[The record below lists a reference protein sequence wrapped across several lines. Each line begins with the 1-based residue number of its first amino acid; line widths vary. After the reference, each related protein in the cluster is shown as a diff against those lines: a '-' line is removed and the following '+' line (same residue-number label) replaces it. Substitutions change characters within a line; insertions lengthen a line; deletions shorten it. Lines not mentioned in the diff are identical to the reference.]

1 MIVISNKKYLF
12 IAIIIFLGILTSC
25 STKDIDKSPAL
36 NQEKIT
42 IYTTLYVLA
51 DFAEKIGGDNVEV
64 LNMVPSGVSEHD
76 YEPTAKEIV
85 EVSQGDLFI
94 YNGAGLEVWVQK
106 VLNNLNETSVKQ
118 VNASE
123 GIAVIYGGHED
134 YEDHDELAEDHD
146 STEEEEE
153 EAANI
158 DPHVWLNPLNAL
170 KQAERIKDALVAVDP
185 SWEEIYEENYF
196 LLEER
201 LLALDELYRQEL
213 NEVAKKEFFVSH
225 SAFAYL
231 AEEYG
236 LEEHSISG
244 IIPGAEPSPKEMIG
258 FVEEIK
264 ELNIKY
270 ILVEPT
276 DEIKISQVLADQAG
290 ASIEELYAMA
300 SVSNA
305 DIAAGKDYFTLM
317 EANLEVLLKALS
329 E

>member
-1 MIVISNKKYLF
+1 
-12 IAIIIFLGILTSC
+12 
-25 STKDIDKSPAL
+25 
-36 NQEKIT
+36 
-42 IYTTLYVLA
+42 
-51 DFAEKIGGDNVEV
+51 
-64 LNMVPSGVSEHD
+64 
-76 YEPTAKEIV
+76 
-85 EVSQGDLFI
+85 
-94 YNGAGLEVWVQK
+94 
-106 VLNNLNETSVKQ
+106 
-118 VNASE
+118 
-123 GIAVIYGGHED
+123 
-134 YEDHDELAEDHD
+134 
-146 STEEEEE
+146 
-153 EAANI
+153 
-158 DPHVWLNPLNAL
+158 
-170 KQAERIKDALVAVDP
+170 
-185 SWEEIYEENYF
+185 
-196 LLEER
+196 
-201 LLALDELYRQEL
+201 LYRQEL